1 VAFWV
6 LQQRVSSDRDGLIH
20 APTEPGLGAKI
31 DFELIERKQ
40 VGALR

>member
-1 VAFWV
+1 
-6 LQQRVSSDRDGLIH
+6 LSSAAKSFVRDRGGLIH

-40 VGALR
+40 VGVLS